1 MNNTDNTKQRIS
13 LAVTKIKILAN
24 ELSNKKNATTSS

>member
-1 MNNTDNTKQRIS
+1 MTNTDNTKQRIS

-24 ELSNKKNATTSS
+24 ELLNKKNARTSS

>member
-1 MNNTDNTKQRIS
+1 MTDTDNTKQRIS

-24 ELSNKKNATTSS
+24 ELSNKKNANTSS

>member
-1 MNNTDNTKQRIS
+1 MTDTDNTKQRIS